1 MTRLMKA
8 VLPLGTLPQGDGT
21 ASRGATRRVAWFDST
36 CFSIMFTWHLTNP
49 CLRPSLTERTSAV
62 WRWKFTELD
71 MYIYSL
77 YIYIYTYNNHK
88 VFLCFSSVIWIKT
101 DQSYYSKL
109 CGKAMQLDGTC
120 LCIMVSKPSRIVW
133 LHVTWYDLINATAP
147 ANHLWW
153 LLVE

>member
-8 VLPLGTLPQGDGT
+8 VLPLGTLPQGDGK

-71 MYIYSL
+71 MC
-77 YIYIYTYNNHK
+77 IYIVCIYIYNNHK